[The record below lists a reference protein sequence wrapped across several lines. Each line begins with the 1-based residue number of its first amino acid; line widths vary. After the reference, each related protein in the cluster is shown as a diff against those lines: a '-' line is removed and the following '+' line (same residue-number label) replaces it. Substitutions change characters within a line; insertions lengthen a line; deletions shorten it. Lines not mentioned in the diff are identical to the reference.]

1 MKQKILLAIMGA
13 FVVLVPV
20 FVFAATSGQV
30 FAQGTT
36 TPNCTTDCP
45 QSGLEGIKSAF
56 PNQTT
61 TSDTVPELAKKIINW
76 ALYFSAIIAVIF
88 IIIGGFMYVTSAGDQ
103 AKAGKG
109 RATLVNALIGLVII
123 VLSFLIVQVV
133 YNFLIGR

>member
-1 MKQKILLAIMGA
+1 MGT
-13 FVVLVPV
+13 FVVLAPV
-20 FVFAATSGQV
+20 FLFSATSGQV
-30 FAQGTT
+30 FAAG
-36 TPNCTTDCP
+36 PDCTTNCP
-45 QSGLEGIKSAF
+45 QDGLEGIKDAF
-56 PNQTT
+56 PNQSTT
-61 TSDTVPELAKKIINW
+61 ADTVPELAKKIINW

-133 YNFLIGR
+133 YNFLIGN